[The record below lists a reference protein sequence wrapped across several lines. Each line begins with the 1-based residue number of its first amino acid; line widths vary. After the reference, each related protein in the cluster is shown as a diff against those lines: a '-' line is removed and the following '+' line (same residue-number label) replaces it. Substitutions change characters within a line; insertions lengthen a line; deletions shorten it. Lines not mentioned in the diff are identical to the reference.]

1 MSISL
6 LQEQIRKKKTP
17 LLLGLS
23 PEAERIAPKIRNS
36 FTEMYGESVMATAEA
51 LRYHG
56 CQVLDAAAEHMA
68 GVVLDAGAYL
78 RYGAMGFDVLANLAG
93 AAKSRGLYTII
104 DARGASASGWLAGI
118 PQADAVTVLPWLGGD
133 ACDAGEDK
141 AVFAL
146 VTTDNPSAA
155 DTQRLIA
162 GDRKLFLAAAE
173 QMARAGAGLMLESG
187 YALDIRDVRRKLDKT
202 FLLLTHCTPQAAESA
217 FDDYGHGAALV
228 DSAIQ
233 YATDLSD
240 AVEKTINELKE
251 WVAVV

>member
-6 LQEQIRKKKTP
+6 LQELIRKRKTP
-17 LLLGLS
+17 LLLGLG

-56 CQVLDAAAEHMA
+56 CQVLDAAAEHVA

-78 RYGAMGFDVLANLAG
+78 CYGAMGFDVLANLVG
-93 AAKSRGLYTII
+93 AAKSRGLYAVV
-104 DARGASASGWLAGI
+104 DARSASAAAWLAGV

-173 QMARAGAGLMLESG
+173 QMARAGAALMLESG

-228 DSAIQ
+228 DDAVQ
-233 YATDLSD
+233 YAPDLSA
-240 AVEKTINELKE
+240 AVEKAVSEMKE
-251 WVAVV
+251 WVTVV